1 MPDPNSFTLLKQ
13 IHDFNPGIAQSGLF
27 WTTVVDRSAVSV
39 GLGAGTA
46 VFEARNLPQKDFFD
60 IQNAILGNGAS
71 PRQGHVSFRVEWSC
85 SNPVPLDV
93 PSQHYRGMVQDGTA
107 RMEWSGRSGDFDF
120 QSGPLASSES
130 VFAQIGSE
138 RNGSFY

>member
-1 MPDPNSFTLLKQ
+1 M
-13 IHDFNPGIAQSGLF
+13 A
-27 WTTVVDRSAVSV
+27 RSAVNV
-39 GLGAGTA
+39 KLNQGTA
-46 VFEARNLPQKDFFD
+46 VFEARHLPETDFYD
-60 IQNAILGNGAS
+60 IENAILNNGPA
-71 PRQGHVSFRVEWSC
+71 PTQGQVSFRVEWSC
-85 SNPVPLDV
+85 SNTVPIDV
-93 PSQHYRGMVQDGTA
+93 PDQHYRGMVQDGTA